1 MMTGLLKR
9 KIPVAAHIRMP
20 REFNRRNDMRKT
32 VRSALCM
39 FLLIIIFPFFLA
51 AQGKS
56 LSAANRKTAVRFLKL
71 AEEYLT
77 EKDWGRAH
85 SQARMGIAYDDTV
98 ADLWYI
104 EAAAESGLGKPRAE
118 VLPLVTK
125 ALTEG
130 QWVDYNR
137 DGARILYS
145 DLLCDTG
152 GYAKAVDVIDAPPF
166 IYSADAEYIRIKAYY
181 RMNTPESVSKA
192 RNEVNGARKI
202 YPDDTRFPRLFFRY
216 EYAKKKDDVSSDV
229 QSVADSFISRMP
241 DYNSPD
247 AELEIYAALFATG
260 SKRVRMLQA
269 FSAHNNEHPLYAGAA
284 LAAGL
289 MTQQQALDYFFKFAD
304 KTISLSM
311 LTSFVPL
318 ITEDAVKNSL
328 IAHLNAYD
336 GVLTVDT
343 DGDLEPNLT
352 VQYKRGRPQS
362 LVWDKD
368 NDGVHEWTAQCD
380 FGTPVSVNLEA
391 GKIVLYYGTYP
402 AVVKAV
408 FSENTGKFSNAS
420 FTLVDETFYWSPFEM
435 KTLAQFKNDPGCD
448 FFVPVVD
455 LKITQPDADALHR
468 ASSGYEIPSQER
480 GGSTIVFTML
490 DGQPQ
495 TADYYTGGISAQS
508 ADRKMYAHEVFKNG
522 CPAMRSVDNDDDGIF
537 ETTETF
543 GYDPSGEMQGTA
555 PDNLQ
560 PDGNFSAKAGFYIKM
575 IQIDEDGDTV
585 PDFTEEYLPAG
596 GKIASWDTDADGNW
610 NVRYERYPQKDSKNI
625 LIEDASFYVPPENN
639 LVTVTSVNGEPVKVS
654 SGNFSYTV
662 TKGVEDGLYWIGKE
676 GTHEDEKD
684 ALAVLNRSSSQGM
697 SVLVQTAKKRILA
710 VRVEN
715 KSYLEILP
723 EHDAIP
729 ESDTDKSNGPNN

>member
-1 MMTGLLKR
+1 MLKR
-9 KIPVAAHIRMP
+9 KIPVVHDIQMP
-20 REFNRRNDMRKT
+20 LIFNRRNDMRKT
-32 VRSALCM
+32 VLTALCM
-39 FLLIIIFPFFLA
+39 FLLIIISPLSLA
-51 AQGKS
+51 AQG

-77 EKDWGRAH
+77 EKDWERAY
-85 SQARMGIAYDDTV
+85 SQAHMGIAYDDTV
-98 ADLWYI
+98 SDLWYI

-125 ALTEG
+125 ALSEG

-152 GYAKAVDVIDAPPF
+152 GYEKAVDVIDEPPF

-216 EYAKKKDDVSSDV
+216 EYAARKEKVDAGV
-229 QSVADSFISRMP
+229 QTIADSFITRMSQY
-241 DYNSPD
+241 DNPD
-247 AELEIYAALFATG
+247 AELEIYAALFAAG
-260 SKRVRMLQA
+260 SKRGRMLQA

-284 LAAGL
+284 LEAGL
-289 MTQQQALDYFFKFAD
+289 MTQMQALEYFFKFAD
-304 KTISLSM
+304 KTVSLSM

-318 ITEDAVKNSL
+318 ITEDAAKNSL

-352 VQYKRGRPQS
+352 VQYKRGRPQT
-362 LVWDKD
+362 LVWDKN
-368 NDGVHEWTAQCD
+368 NDGVNEWTAQCD
-380 FGTPVSVNLEA
+380 FGTPVSVNLGD
-391 GKIVLYYGTYP
+391 GKIELYYGTYP

-408 FSENTGKFSNAS
+408 FPEGAGKFHDAL
-420 FTLVDETFYWSPFEM
+420 FTLVDETFNWSPFEM
-435 KTLAQFKNDPGCD
+435 KTLAQFKNSPGYD

-455 LKITQPDADALHR
+455 LNIAQPDINALLK

-480 GGSTIVFTML
+480 GGSTIVFKML
-490 DGQPQ
+490 DGLPQ
-495 TADYYTGGISAQS
+495 TADYYTGGISTPS

-522 CPAMRSVDNDDDGIF
+522 YPAIRSVDNDGDGIF

-543 GYDPSGEMQGTA
+543 GYDPTGEMHDEEQDTVLSGG
-555 PDNLQ
+555 DI
-560 PDGNFSAKAGFYIKM
+560 SVKAGVYIKM

-585 PDFTEEYLPAG
+585 PDFTEEYLPDG

-610 NVRYERYPQKDSKNI
+610 NVRYERYPQKNEKNI
-625 LIEDASFYVPPENN
+625 LIEDASFYVPPEKN

-662 TKGVEDGLYWIGKE
+662 AKGVEDGLFWIGTE
-676 GTHEDEKD
+676 GTHEDEKN
-684 ALAVLNRSSSQGM
+684 AVAALNRSSSQGV
-697 SVLVQTAKKRILA
+697 SVLVKSGKKRILA

-723 EHDAIP
+723 EYDGIP
-729 ESDTDKSNGPNN
+729 ESDTDDKLD